1 MRFFKEKKEAV
12 NFIITAFLVLSFGFL
27 SGSLFEL
34 VNVTKK
40 CEDVYEDVKQIED
53 YFVRINSFKSIIE
66 TSNIAEINM
75 SVYEFDYIF
84 CVDDSLSE
92 KVKVLQSNIE
102 TIREPFI
109 DYKIIISLSISAF
122 FIVLGIII
130 FVVFYDVI
138 ENDNNKK

>member
-1 MRFFKEKKEAV
+1 MRFFNEKKEAV
-12 NFIITAFLVLSFGFL
+12 NFIITAFLILSFGFL

-40 CEDVYEDVKQIED
+40 CEDIYEDTKQIED
-53 YFVRINSFKSIIE
+53 YFVRINGLKSIIE
-66 TSNIAEINM
+66 TSNITEINM
-75 SVYEFDYIF
+75 SVDEFNHIF
-84 CVDDSLSE
+84 GVDDSLSE
-92 KVKVLQSNIE
+92 EVKVLQSNIE

-109 DYKIIISLSISAF
+109 DYKIVISLSISAF

-130 FVVFYDVI
+130 IVVFYDMI